1 MTTLVATNICRM
13 HDEIKGFDWMKYM
26 WITCAAVPAAILIFN
41 YCIFEDIIPQWFFDQ
56 YIVLTYASP
65 NPISMF
71 LSNYAH
77 ATGIHMLE
85 NLMSYVI
92 TIASIAIVAI
102 IAIPYTNKKTPG
114 MGCVFGTKTLVQCTC
129 VFFLLVPFL
138 IAGVSILVGNYLGIT
153 GGLGFSGIVFAF
165 EGYLV
170 FIAEIIIIRKV
181 QIILHQKDKMLVY
194 FGVVLAMIVPLS
206 FVFGQLF
213 TMYTNPSL
221 HANYFAHMTGFLA
234 GIIVPF
240 VLEKRR

>member
-1 MTTLVATNICRM
+1 M
-13 HDEIKGFDWMKYM
+13 HDDIKGFNWMKYM
-26 WITCAAVPAAILIFN
+26 WITCAAVPVAILVFN
-41 YCIFEDIIPQWFFDQ
+41 YCIFEEIIPQWFFDQ

-114 MGCVFGTKTLVQCTC
+114 MGCVFGTKTLVECTC
-129 VFFLLVPFL
+129 IFFLLVPFL
-138 IAGVSILVGNYLGIT
+138 IAIVSIIAGNYLGIE
-153 GGLGFSGIVFAF
+153 GGLGFSGVVFAF

-170 FIAEIIIIRKV
+170 YIAEVIIIRKV
-181 QIILHQKDKMLVY
+181 QVILHQRDKMLIY
-194 FGVVLAMIVPLS
+194 FGVALSMVIPLS
-206 FVFGQLF
+206 FVVGQLL
-213 TMYTNPSL
+213 TMYTNPTV
-221 HANYFAHMTGFLA
+221 HANYFAHTAGFIA
-234 GIIVPF
+234 GITIPF
-240 VLEKRR
+240 LLERRDR